1 MSTWKI
7 TIIVFFLTVVSIFP
21 LAAQVLPSV
30 DIDTAR
36 TQINQFLSE
45 NNLIEDQITELETT
59 NTQLSTDMELWQSW
73 LVGIKNVSGRTVE
86 EANRLIDIVSELA
99 SKSVVGRA
107 QTVLERYYRIKS
119 ILDEK
124 NKELT
129 DRIQAAEASIKR
141 NKEVIEEL
149 REKTKS
155 NLDNI
160 ELLKAAIERSAGS
173 EETINAYIESLE
185 KALDEAQKL
194 INQSFQ

>member
-1 MSTWKI
+1 VSTWKI